1 MCATRV
7 ATQVTHGCH
16 MCATCVPHVW
26 ATCVS
31 LVYHMCA
38 TCAPRA
44 LPHMCHMC
52 ATCVPHV
59 GHMCATCAP
68 DVCHMCAV
76 APKSP
81 CLSRR
86 GPRLG
91 HHPTEATCWVHPVR
105 NLHQGEA
112 FFGEPPTLD
121 FRAVRRVCCTGLAPR
136 TKTNTDQIATNIVVL
151 SFSAAKDRWCLR
163 VFNAT
168 HGIMQCCATCAPRVL
183 PHV

>member
-1 MCATRV
+1 MGSTCVPRVCHMCGPHVCHLCTTCVPHVRHARCHTCATCVPRV
-7 ATQVTHGCH
+7 CHMWATCVPPVHQ
-16 MCATCVPHVW
+16 MCATCVPLRQQV
-26 ATCVS
+26 
-31 LVYHMCA
+31 L
-38 TCAPRA
+38 
-44 LPHMCHMC
+44 L
-52 ATCVPHV
+52 
-59 GHMCATCAP
+59 
-68 DVCHMCAV
+68 
-76 APKSP
+76 
-81 CLSRR
+81 LSRR
-86 GPRLG
+86 GPRPG
-91 HHPTEATCWVHPVR
+91 HHPTEATCWVHLVR

-136 TKTNTDQIATNIVVL
+136 TKTNTDQSATNIVVL